1 MWRAVFTNWDAR
13 ILLDLEQYFR
23 IDAYDLDRLDRPWL
37 WLRHRI
43 IGLLDIPESR
53 LSMSLDRS

>member
-1 MWRAVFTNWDAR
+1 MFTHWDTR
-13 ILLDLEQYFR
+13 TLLDLEQYFR